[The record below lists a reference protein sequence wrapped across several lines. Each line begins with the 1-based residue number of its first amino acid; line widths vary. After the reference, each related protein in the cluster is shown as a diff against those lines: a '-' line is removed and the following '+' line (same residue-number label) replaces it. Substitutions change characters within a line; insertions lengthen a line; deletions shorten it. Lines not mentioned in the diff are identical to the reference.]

1 MDISRRQLIFILLVV
16 YILIPSRESFEVPK
30 STLEK
35 QLKAIADNQ
44 GVEVL
49 DPSSWSE
56 EKRDARVAELKHEER
71 EASLSVFDAVD
82 GNLLNLKIAVE
93 DAEEALEK
101 IRKEL
106 KTAEEHAEG
115 LVLTS
120 DRERMIRTFEMDQLL
135 EMEFS

>member
-1 MDISRRQLIFILLVV
+1 M
-16 YILIPSRESFEVPK
+16 
-30 STLEK
+30 K
-35 QLKAIADNQ
+35 QLQTTADNQ

-82 GNLLNLKIAVE
+82 GNLPNLKIAVE

-106 KTAEEHAEG
+106 EEVLEKNRKELKTAEEHAEG

-120 DRERMIRTFEMDQLL
+120 ERERMIRTFEMDQLL

>member
-1 MDISRRQLIFILLVV
+1 
-16 YILIPSRESFEVPK
+16 
-30 STLEK
+30 
-35 QLKAIADNQ
+35 
-44 GVEVL
+44 VEVL

>member
-35 QLKAIADNQ
+35 QLKIVADNQ

-82 GNLLNLKIAVE
+82 GNLPNLKIAVE